1 MTADGHTGHR
11 RNTPGGP
18 ERVRCCTSLPPVPHG
33 PSVSAH
39 RVEAGPP
46 VHELSITQSVVD
58 AVSDHAAGSRVVS
71 IRLTVGRLS
80 GVVPDA
86 MRFCF
91 ELITEGT
98 PLQGARLDIDEP
110 VGR

>member
-1 MTADGHTGHR
+1 M
-11 RNTPGGP
+11 
-18 ERVRCCTSLPPVPHG
+18 
-33 PSVSAH
+33 
-39 RVEAGPP
+39 
-46 VHELSITQSVVD
+46 SITQSIVD
-58 AVSDHAAGSRVVS
+58 AVADHAAGARVIS

-110 VGR
+110 DGRAQCASCGEDFTVPDSIPLCACGSADVKLLAGRELMIASLEVA